1 LAVEK
6 LLQRFIVNKKIDRY
20 AFRSNNSKR
29 EECMNSDKN
38 LQFIL
43 SRIKEINVALFH
55 WQTTTVL
62 KIPTSIVR
70 TYKVDDNGDLLF
82 FLPRPKQL
90 LSQFEKEFPVGLNY
104 FKKGL
109 NYYVNITGFA
119 RIVNDPEELYS
130 YDLTFEEME
139 QALHKDVL
147 VKVKILKADY
157 YENEVAGTNSAA
169 NKIKSF
175 FYSMLAWV
183 GPNTKSFDFRT
194 KPQMH
199 NYGF

>member
-1 LAVEK
+1 M
-6 LLQRFIVNKKIDRY
+6 
-20 AFRSNNSKR
+20 NNH
-29 EECMNSDKN
+29 KN

-43 SRIKEINVALFH
+43 GRIQELKVALFH

-62 KIPTSIVR
+62 KIPTSVVH
-70 TYKVDDNGDLLF
+70 TYRVDDNGDLLF

-104 FKKGL
+104 FKKGV
-109 NYYVNITGFA
+109 NYYINISGFA

-157 YENEVAGTNSAA
+157 YENDISRKNSVV
-169 NKIKSF
+169 NKVKAFI
-175 FYSMLAWV
+175 YSLLAWV
-183 GPNTKSFDFRT
+183 EPNTKSFDFRT

>member
-1 LAVEK
+1 
-6 LLQRFIVNKKIDRY
+6 
-20 AFRSNNSKR
+20 
-29 EECMNSDKN
+29 MNTDKH

-43 SRIKEINVALFH
+43 GKIDEIKIALFY

-62 KIPTSIVR
+62 RIPTSVVR
-70 TYKVDDNGDLLF
+70 TYKIDENGDLLF
-82 FLPRPKQL
+82 FIPRPKQL

-109 NYYVNITGFA
+109 SYYVNVTGFA
-119 RIVNDPEELYS
+119 RIINDPEELYS
-130 YDLTFEEME
+130 LELTRDEME
-139 QALHKDVL
+139 QALNKDVL

-157 YENEVAGTNSAA
+157 YENDVSRKNSVI
-169 NKIKSF
+169 NKVKSF
-175 FYSMLAWV
+175 IYSLLAWV
-183 GPNTKSFDFRT
+183 EPNAKSYDFRT